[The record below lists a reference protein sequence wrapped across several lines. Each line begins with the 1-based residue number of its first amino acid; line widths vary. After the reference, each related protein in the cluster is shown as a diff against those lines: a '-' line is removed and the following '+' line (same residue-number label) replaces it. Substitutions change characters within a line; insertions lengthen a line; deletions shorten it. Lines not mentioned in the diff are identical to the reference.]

1 LLALGLAVLGR
12 RLEAGLALTGVVDV
26 AAALVVDLGL
36 RGGSHGCGQRRTCQH
51 GRRERRPRAWG
62 EQRVA
67 PRLALNPL
75 GVAAG
80 AVVAEG
86 EVPVAA
92 GFADMSGEGRHG
104 G

>member
-12 RLEAGLALTGVVDV
+12 RLEAGLALAGVVDV
-26 AAALVVDLGL
+26 AAALVFDLGL
-36 RGGSHGCGQRRTCQH
+36 RGGSHGCGQRRTGQH
-51 GRRERRPRAWG
+51 GRRERGSRAWG

-67 PRLALNPL
+67 WRPALQPL
-75 GVAAG
+75 GAAAR

-86 EVPVAA
+86 EVPMAA
-92 GFADMSGEGRHG
+92 GFAEMSGKGRHG